1 MTNQFR
7 QVSVLVAIALV
18 ITLALAALPA
28 YIALA
33 ACPTT
38 LSLTLLSNPYLLVDS
53 NNPASGPQVTVA
65 HATIKN
71 SGAGTAYDVYM
82 YVGNGITPGTFNAG
96 SDGQKL
102 SMLGSVADATRYI
115 GNLAPGE
122 SKTVYWMLKYPLTN
136 GKTYP
141 MTIWA
146 SNSAGCLVQGSHTF
160 TTQSTISAA
169 ANKML
174 GTVTLNPPD
183 GQVHVGNN
191 LTVTVTGFNF
201 GIIGQSGDAW
211 FQPVGNLD
219 FNPDQF
225 RLVKTEVY
233 IHSIAGVCGYGSM
246 PVYDRL
252 YFPGIKNCYSSNAA
266 DYIKY
271 YFVATSEGTTTAK
284 VYQQAASGA
293 AGIEKYSVDYGKSGA
308 TVTFTAHCGGI
319 TLWKS
324 INPQTATANT
334 TLTWTITYRNDS
346 GLPVGDPGTGNGL
359 TVREDAIPANTTY
372 VANSTTC
379 SGSCIIYY
387 STDNGL
393 TWSTTEPAPANVTRI
408 KWFINQVIPAGS
420 TGTVSFQSKVNSD
433 VIGAPLICNTAS
445 AGVGDCP
452 FAPTDTVCVNGGADL
467 DLIKVTSDHS
477 PCEGAQ
483 ITYKVTVSNP
493 STTSAT
499 GVQVTDLLPS
509 GLSYM
514 GSSTSQGTYSSVA
527 GVWTVGSLNPS
538 ANATL
543 TLTASVNAGTGDTT
557 IVNWASITHADQT
570 DPVASN
576 NVDHDGI
583 TVHATPVAYAASNS
597 PVCVGDTIQLY
608 GGPSDMDYTWT
619 GPSFSSNLQNPTRP
633 SATLAMTG
641 DYTLTVTSPDGCSD
655 TASTYV
661 TVQTCATPPN
671 TPFNISPSSATCVGL
686 PVILTAS
693 TFSDPGSGEYQDAAH
708 WQIRASTGDYSDPAF
723 DSGTDT
729 VNLNHITIPAGML
742 SDSSSYCWHVRYQ
755 DNLGAWSEYSSE
767 TCFYSKPAAVAYSN
781 TPVCVGD
788 TIQLYGGPSDMVY
801 SWTGPLGFSSDLQRP
816 TIPNATVGMA
826 GTYNL
831 TVIALNGCSDTAS
844 TYVTIQSCASP
855 PNAPNNQS
863 PGDATCVGLPVTLT
877 ASAFSDPG
885 SGEHQD
891 AAQWQIRA
899 GGGGYSDPVLDSG
912 RDTVNLNSIAIAAGI
927 LSDASSYFWHVRYQ
941 DNLGAWSEYSAETF
955 FLTKPVA
962 SASSNSPVCV
972 GQTIQLYGGPSGMV
986 YSWTGPGNFT
996 NGLQNPTIPN
1006 AAAANAGTYYLTVM
1020 AENGCSDT
1028 AAATVTV
1035 QTCATSPNRPSNVS
1049 PSTGTCVGLPVTLT
1063 ASAFS
1068 DPGSGE
1074 HQDGAQWQIRAS
1086 AGEYSA
1092 PVFDSGTDTVHL
1104 TSITIPLGILSD
1116 AGGYYWHVRYLDSLG
1131 AWSEY
1136 STETFFCTNPVAAAA
1151 SGTHAYVGGVIQL
1164 FGGPNGM
1171 TSYSWTGPNGFS
1183 SGLQNPVIPNTTLAM
1198 AGTYTLTV
1206 TTDNGCTDVAGID
1219 VEVDPY
1225 GPLGSVGWE
1234 THPINKVRVLLPWV
1248 ALLTTI
1254 VAGVSLLVL
1263 RRRRA

>member
-1 MTNQFR
+1 M
-7 QVSVLVAIALV
+7 AIALV
-18 ITLALAALPA
+18 VTLGVAALPA
-28 YIALA
+28 HIVFG

-38 LSLTLLSNPYLLVDS
+38 LSLTLLNDPHLLVDS
-53 NNPASGPQVTVA
+53 NNPAAGPRVTTA
-65 HATIKN
+65 YATIKN
-71 SGAGTAYDVYM
+71 TGVATAYDVYM
-82 YVGNGITPGTFNAG
+82 YVGNGITPGTFTAG

-115 GNLAPGE
+115 GNLASGE
-122 SKTVYWMLKYPLTN
+122 SKAVYWMLKYPLTY
-136 GKTYP
+136 GQTYP
-141 MTIWA
+141 TTIWV
-146 SNSAGCLVQGSHTF
+146 SNAAGCFVQGSHTF
-160 TTQSTISAA
+160 TTQSSISASA
-169 ANKML
+169 DKIL

-183 GQVHVGNN
+183 GQVHVGNI

-201 GIIGQSGDAW
+201 GTIGSSGDAW
-211 FQPVGNLD
+211 LQPVGNLD

-225 RLVKTEVY
+225 RLIRTETY
-233 IHSIAGVCGYGSM
+233 IHSLSPACGYSSM
-246 PVYDRL
+246 PVYDRS
-252 YFPGIKNCYSSNAA
+252 YFPGIRTCYNFNGA
-266 DYIKY
+266 DYVKY
-271 YFVATSEGTTTAK
+271 YFVAISEGTTTVK
-284 VYQQAASGA
+284 LYQEAASGA
-293 AGIEKYSVDYGKSGA
+293 QEKYSIDYGTPGA
-308 TVTFTAHCGGI
+308 TVTFTAHCGGV

-324 INPQTATANT
+324 VNPQTATANT
-334 TLTWTITYRNDS
+334 ILNWTITYRNDS
-346 GLPVGDPGTGNGL
+346 GLPIGEPATGNGL

-372 VANSTTC
+372 VAGSATC

-387 STDNGL
+387 STDNGV
-393 TWSTTEPAPANVTRI
+393 TWTTTEPAPSLLTRI
-408 KWFINQVIPAGS
+408 KWFINQVIPAGA
-420 TGTVSFQSKVNSD
+420 TGSVSFQTKVNSD
-433 VIGAPLICNTAS
+433 VVGAPLICNTAS

-452 FAPTDTVCVNGGADL
+452 FAPTDTVCANGGVDL

-477 PCEGAQ
+477 PCEGSQ
-483 ITYKVTVSNP
+483 ITYTVTVSNP
-493 STTSAT
+493 STTGAT

-509 GLSYM
+509 GVSYV
-514 GSSTSQGTYSSVA
+514 SSSMSHGTYSSTTGLWNVGNLA
-527 GVWTVGSLNPS
+527 GSS
-538 ANATL
+538 NATL
-543 TLTASVNAGTGDTT
+543 AITASVNAGTGDTT
-557 IVNWASITHADQT
+557 IVNWASITRADQT

-583 TVHATPVAYAASNS
+583 TVHATPAAYAASNS
-597 PVCVGDTIQLY
+597 PVCVTDTIQLY
-608 GGPSDMDYTWT
+608 GGPSGMNYAWA
-619 GPSFSSNLQNPTRP
+619 GPSFISNLQNPTRP
-633 SATLAMTG
+633 NATLAMTG
-641 DYTLTVTSPDGCSD
+641 SYTLTVTSPDGCSD
-655 TASTYV
+655 TVSTYV
-661 TVQTCATPPN
+661 TVQTCATPPV
-671 TPFNISPSSATCVGL
+671 TPTNVSPSPATCVGL
-686 PVILTAS
+686 PVTLTAS
-693 TFSDPGSGEYQDAAH
+693 AFSDPGSGEHQDAAQ
-708 WQIRASTGDYSDPAF
+708 WQIKASTGDYSDPVF

-729 VNLNHITIPAGML
+729 VNLNSITIPAGVL

-767 TCFYSKPAAVAYSN
+767 TCFYTKPVALAYSN

-788 TIQLYGGPSDMVY
+788 IIQLYGGPSGVNY

-816 TIPNATVGMA
+816 TIPNATVGLA
-826 GTYNL
+826 GTYSL

-855 PNAPNNQS
+855 PNTPSNQS
-863 PGDATCVGLPVTLT
+863 PGNATCVDLPVSLT

-899 GGGGYSDPVLDSG
+899 GGGGYSDPVFDSG

-927 LSDASSYFWHVRYQ
+927 LSGASSYSWHVRYQ
-941 DNLGAWSEYSAETF
+941 DNLGAWSDYSAETF
-955 FLTKPVA
+955 FFTKPVA

-1020 AENGCSDT
+1020 AGNGCSDT
-1028 AAATVTV
+1028 TSATVTV
-1035 QTCATSPNRPSNVS
+1035 QTCATSPNRPTNIS
-1049 PSTGTCVGLPVTLT
+1049 PTTGTCVALPVTLT

-1068 DPGSGE
+1068 DPDSGE
-1074 HQDGAQWQIRAS
+1074 HQDAAQWQIRAS
-1086 AGEYSA
+1086 TGDYSD

-1116 AGGYYWHVRYLDSLG
+1116 ASGHYWHVRYLDSLG

-1164 FGGPNGM
+1164 FGGPDGM
-1171 TSYSWTGPNGFS
+1171 TAYSWTGPNGFS

-1198 AGTYTLTV
+1198 AGNYTLTV
-1206 TTDNGCTDVAGID
+1206 TTDNGCTDVSGID

-1225 GPLGSVGWE
+1225 GPSYGPVGWE
-1234 THPINKVRVLLPWV
+1234 TRPINKVRVLLPWI
-1248 ALLTTI
+1248 ALFAALI
-1254 VAGVSLLVL
+1254 VGLSLLVL
-1263 RRRRA
+1263 RRRRV